1 MSELE
6 LNAKH
11 RKVLGKQVKGL
22 RREGL
27 LPAVLYGVG
36 IDPMPIELI
45 TGDAIKILSG
55 TGGSTLVS
63 LKVDGDTHQVL
74 VREIQRDVIRG
85 DLKHIDFLKVAM
97 DVVIKTEVP
106 IELIG
111 EAPAVSE
118 QGGLLVAGLSEI
130 EVEALPSD
138 LPDRIT
144 VDVSVLLEIDDAITV
159 ADLMIGERVEV
170 LSEPDEIIA
179 HVIYQAEEV
188 IEEEEEVEEVIPLDM
203 EPEVIEKG
211 KREEED
217 EEESGSD

>member
-1 MSELE
+1 
-6 LNAKH
+6 
-11 RKVLGKQVKGL
+11 
-22 RREGL
+22 
-27 LPAVLYGVG
+27 
-36 IDPMPIELI
+36 
-45 TGDAIKILSG
+45 
-55 TGGSTLVS
+55 
-63 LKVDGDTHQVL
+63 VDGDTHQVL

>member
-11 RKVLGKQVKGL
+11 RKVLGKQVKAL
-22 RREGL
+22 RSQGL
-27 LPAVLYGVG
+27 LPAVLYGTG
-36 IDPMPIELI
+36 IDPMPLELI
-45 TGDAIKILSG
+45 TIEANKVLSG
-55 TGGSTLVS
+55 TGGSTLLS
-63 LKVDGDTHQVL
+63 LKVNGDTHQVL

-85 DLKHIDFLKVAM
+85 DLQHIDFLKVAM
-97 DVVIKTEVP
+97 DVTIKTEVP

-111 EAPAVSE
+111 EAPAVNE

-130 EVEALPSD
+130 EVEALPAD

-144 VDVSVLLEIDDAITV
+144 VDVSVLLEIDDSITV
-159 ADLMIGERVEV
+159 AELKFGENVEV
-170 LSEPDEIIA
+170 LSEQDEIVA
-179 HVIYQAEEV
+179 HVIYQPEEI

-211 KREEED
+211 KREVEEPEELEED
-217 EEESGSD
+217 